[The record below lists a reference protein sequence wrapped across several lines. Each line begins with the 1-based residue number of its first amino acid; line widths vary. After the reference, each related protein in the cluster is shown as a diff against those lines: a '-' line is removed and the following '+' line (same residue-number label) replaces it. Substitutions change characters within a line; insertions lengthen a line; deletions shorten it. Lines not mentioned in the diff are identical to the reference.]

1 MVESVGA
8 GFPIGLAAVTWVAL
22 AIDKFF
28 IQDLGAEIDAFVAD
42 VDTWPG
48 NQFAY
53 LVLRLAAER
62 AL

>member
-1 MVESVGA
+1 M
-8 GFPIGLAAVTWVAL
+8 TWVAL

-28 IQDLGAEIDAFVAD
+28 IQDLGAEIDALVAD